1 MPYKTISSNGAPPA
15 TIHASRGCVRLHSI
29 FGVAVPCF
37 ISDFVFTVHS
47 PGYHAYAK
55 TKSPPSGL
63 FCCFAACILSA
74 RTKKEPVP
82 ALFSDITARLGRLR
96 NAFDWIVRGTNLW
109 PRRVFVCAYSILSSC
124 PLVKLRPLFF
134 CQRHQTPQRLRL
146 QEGLRGKFAYLQAV
160 KRIENRGT
168 G

>member
-1 MPYKTISSNGAPPA
+1 MELSGGQRYVAETHHQTQTTAWLGGTLVFSVRIREDLVEELGALSSRTGCSRNELIHLFLQYALQNYIIEWCPPGN
-15 TIHASRGCVRLHSI
+15 HPCQPGCVRLHSI

-74 RTKKEPVP
+74 RTKKRAGSGSFFRHNSTPWKAEE
-82 ALFSDITARLGRLR
+82 RL
-96 NAFDWIVRGTNLW
+96 
-109 PRRVFVCAYSILSSC
+109 
-124 PLVKLRPLFF
+124 
-134 CQRHQTPQRLRL
+134 
-146 QEGLRGKFAYLQAV
+146 
-160 KRIENRGT
+160 
-168 G
+168 